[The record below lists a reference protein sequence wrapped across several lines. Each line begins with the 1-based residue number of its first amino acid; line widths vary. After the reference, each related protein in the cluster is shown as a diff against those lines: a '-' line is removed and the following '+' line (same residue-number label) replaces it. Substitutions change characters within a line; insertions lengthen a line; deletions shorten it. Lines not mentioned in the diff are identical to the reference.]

1 MRPVIQEPGV
11 AADSLRMTTLR
22 LWLSRTAR
30 PALMAGAFLVFAS
43 LSPLAAA
50 PDPATASVNPLARL
64 KAGNDRYVK
73 GTMTPVNT
81 GAVARQALAGDQH
94 PLAMV
99 LSCADSRVPPEFVFN
114 AGLGD
119 LLVVRTAGAVVDKAV
134 IATLEHGS
142 EGLRIPLLVVM
153 GHESCDV
160 VRTAVESSP
169 VEGPNLDYVTRAIRA
184 GAMRTTAEQKD
195 LRAAILANV
204 EQVINDAMAG
214 SLILRQAAATGRLQ
228 VVGAYHDLGSG
239 AVVFS
244 EPVGA
249 AATTAS
255 AHK

>member
-1 MRPVIQEPGV
+1 M
-11 AADSLRMTTLR
+11 LL
-22 LWLSRTAR
+22 
-30 PALMAGAFLVFAS
+30 AGALLVFAS

-50 PDPATASVNPLARL
+50 PDPVNPLARL

-81 GAVARQALAGDQH
+81 GAVARQALTGDQH

-119 LLVVRTAGAVVDKAV
+119 LLVVRTAGAVVDRAV
-134 IATLEHGS
+134 TATLEHGS
-142 EGLRIPLLVVM
+142 EYLHIPLLVVM

-160 VRTAVESSP
+160 VKAAVEASP
-169 VEGPNLDYVTRAIRA
+169 VEGPNLEYVAKAIRA
-184 GAMRTTAEQKD
+184 GTMRTTAEQIE

-214 SLILRQAAATGRLQ
+214 SVILRQAVATGHLQ
-228 VVGAYHDLGSG
+228 VVGAYHDLGTG

-249 AATTAS
+249 TATAAPP
-255 AHK
+255 HQ